1 VLSGPDASA
10 GRERAPDVAGASR
23 ELQALQSLQAEIAR
37 CGPSVV
43 AFSAGVDST
52 LVLAVAVR
60 VLGGRV
66 LAVTGSSA
74 SLAPEE
80 AADARRLAGSV
91 GARLLVRSTGEMSD
105 PDYVRNGPDRC
116 FHCKTG
122 LYAVCREVAAEHG
135 LAAILNG
142 TNADDVSDWRPGL
155 LAAED
160 ADVRSPLLACG
171 LGKADVRALARH
183 LGLPNWD
190 KPALACLASR
200 LPYGTAVTPGRLA
213 AVHRVERHLRERG
226 FRQVR
231 ARHHGEVVR
240 LEVEPGR
247 VADLVALR
255 EDAALSAAVHE
266 AGFRAFTVEPDGYR
280 SGRLNDALRA
290 RDDASPVAP
299 A

>member
-1 VLSGPDASA
+1 MLSGHGASA
-10 GRERAPDVAGASR
+10 GRRRAPDGAGASR
-23 ELQALQSLQAEIAR
+23 EPQALQALEAEIAR

-60 VLGGRV
+60 VLGEGV
-66 LAVTGSSA
+66 LAVTGASA

-80 AADARRLAGSV
+80 AADARRLAGDL
-91 GARLLVRSTGEMSD
+91 GARLLVRSTGELSD

-116 FHCKTG
+116 FHCKSG
-122 LYAVCREVAAEHG
+122 LYAACREVAGEHG
-135 LAAILNG
+135 LTAILNG
-142 TNADDVSDWRPGL
+142 TNADDVRDWRPGL
-155 LAAED
+155 RAAED
-160 ADVRSPLLACG
+160 AAVRSPLLACG
-171 LGKADVRALARH
+171 LGKRDVRALARR

-200 LPYGTAVTPGRLA
+200 LPYGTTVTPARLA
-213 AVHRVERHLRERG
+213 AVHRVERHVRERG

-240 LEVEPGR
+240 LEVEPER
-247 VADLVALR
+247 VADLLALR
-255 EDAALSAAVHE
+255 EDATLQAAVRG

-290 RDDASPVAP
+290 PDGAP
-299 A
+299 RGGPA